1 LSVGSA
7 AESAGTRRPRIAVV
21 GSINLDLVV
30 ACSKLPRSGETIIAT
45 EVRRIPGGK
54 GANQALACTRMGAD
68 VTLIA
73 AVGRDDVATEALANL
88 TGLSLRLQWTDTHT
102 GMAVIFVDE
111 EGEDVITVLPG
122 ANEKLTDINLPDVD
136 AVLCQLEIPDSAI
149 RLAYEARAGLFC
161 LNASPVHGALPV
173 APDLTI
179 VNEYEFRSL
188 GALKGDVAV
197 TYGARGAALFRNG
210 EEVAQAEPPAV
221 SVRDGT
227 AAGDAFAA
235 CLLVSILEG
244 RPEAE
249 AVRRACAAG
258 ALAASKLGAQ
268 TSLPYADEVDALLG

>member
-1 LSVGSA
+1 
-7 AESAGTRRPRIAVV
+7 
-21 GSINLDLVV
+21 
-30 ACSKLPRSGETIIAT
+30 
-45 EVRRIPGGK
+45 VRL
-54 GANQALACTRMGAD
+54 ALE
-68 VTLIA
+68 
-73 AVGRDDVATEALANL
+73 EAPA
-88 TGLSLRLQWTDTHT
+88 TGL
-102 GMAVIFVDE
+102 E
-111 EGEDVITVLPG
+111 
-122 ANEKLTDINLPDVD
+122 
-136 AVLCQLEIPDSAI
+136 
-149 RLAYEARAGLFC
+149 
-161 LNASPVHGALPV
+161 PVRGALPV

-268 TSLPYADEVDALLG
+268 TSLPFADEVDATLS